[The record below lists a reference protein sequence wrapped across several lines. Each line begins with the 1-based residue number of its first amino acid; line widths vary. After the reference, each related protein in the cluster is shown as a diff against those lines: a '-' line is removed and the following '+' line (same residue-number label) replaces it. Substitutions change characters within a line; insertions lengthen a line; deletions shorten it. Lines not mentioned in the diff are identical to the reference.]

1 MFFARRR
8 HHHPLLKLLLVLLG
22 VRWACGRR
30 SCDRSEESREE
41 FTRRRRLFRS
51 KLRDAF
57 SVWDREPAEPAPET
71 PAAPEAPAAADTPET
86 P

>member
-41 FTRRRRLFRS
+41 FTRKSRLFRS

-57 SVWDREPAEPAPET
+57 AVWDRKPAESKPE
-71 PAAPEAPAAADTPET
+71 APEAPAAADTPET